1 MVELVQNQG
10 LQVQSNLATEPYV
23 TFAVAEGGGG
33 DSGDGY
39 SDIQI
44 DGFLAFNQGATTYTK
59 TEFHTASTAK
69 AKDLVKLG

>member
-1 MVELVQNQG
+1 M
-10 LQVQSNLATEPYV
+10 EPYV

-59 TEFHTASTAK
+59 TEVGINNKSK
-69 AKDLVKLG
+69 PSQYKCIPN